1 MAEVLMNKAIFGS
14 LVALSM
20 VAGCGKD
27 KSDEKPAAVKSSV
40 RKSRK
45 ARERKPEP
53 APAPPAHDCTFAQGE
68 HARPPSWTIQNGLP
82 VEAKGKPYT
91 GTTDATI
98 EKSAATTN
106 AGSDPTLVQ
115 KGGKNPRHSLVR
127 WDLSALPAKTTIEGA
142 CMAVFIEDAS
152 GQAYTVLQLLRDW
165 SEAKVTWNS
174 ATAEVAW
181 ATPGGWGGTDSGDEA
196 TVIPAKATGLQ
207 TVALPTALVQKWI
220 TDKGENHGLI
230 IGNDR
235 SFDGMTLSSANSPT
249 ANQRPT
255 LLLWK

>member
-1 MAEVLMNKAIFGS
+1 MNKAIFGS
-14 LVALSM
+14 LVALS
-20 VAGCGKD
+20 VVVGCSKD
-27 KSDEKPAAVKSSV
+27 NSDERPAAVKSGV
-40 RKSRK
+40 RKSSK
-45 ARERKPEP
+45 ARARKPAP
-53 APAPPAHDCTFAQGE
+53 APAPPPPAHDCSFAQGE

-82 VEAKGKPYT
+82 VEPKAKPYA

-98 EKSAATTN
+98 EKSAPTAN
-106 AGSDPTLVQ
+106 AGSEPVLVP
-115 KGGKNPRHSLVR
+115 KGGKNARHSLVR

-142 CMAVFIEDAS
+142 CMAVFIEDPSA
-152 GQAYTVLQLLRDW
+152 QAYTVLQLLRDW
-165 SEAKVTWNS
+165 SESKVTWSS

-181 ATPGGWGGTDSGDEA
+181 ATPGGWGGTDSGEEA
-196 TVIPAKATGLQ
+196 TVIPAKVTGLQ

-220 TDKGENHGLI
+220 TDKAENHGLI

-235 SFDGMTLSSANSPT
+235 SFDGMTISSANSPT